1 MANKISSKCTYAGS
15 SFSDRSRFE
24 AVYDG
29 KPTNDQ
35 LSEEQRD
42 LGYHP
47 AGYGGPDYVRYS
59 PPDKDGHIMVSWS
72 CSGSCD

>member
-1 MANKISSKCTYAGS
+1 MANKISSKLTHGGS

-24 AVYDG
+24 AVYDAR
-29 KPTNDQ
+29 PTDDQ
-35 LSEEQRD
+35 LSEEQLA

-47 AGYGGPDYVRYS
+47 AGYGGPDS
-59 PPDKDGHIMVSWS
+59 PRFTTLSDGKVKVEWS